1 MKKVFGNIKS
11 FILGTMAEM
20 NKCTWPGKKELMES
34 TLLVIVAIAIL
45 ASFVFIVDFASR
57 NMITLITK

>member
-1 MKKVFGNIKS
+1 MRKVFGNIKG
-11 FILGTMAEM
+11 FILGTMSEM

-34 TLLVIVAIAIL
+34 TLLVIVAITIL

-57 NMITLITK
+57 NMINLITK